1 MASAMIKNYTLTMT
15 LDPEA
20 SAVIERL
27 EAEIAAIHGQHR
39 LYGADVVPHIT
50 FGMFETVDLEPA
62 AAIIDEFATRFPPIP
77 ITFASLGLF
86 VFETDVVFGTPIV
99 TRDLLDRHAWLHERL
114 APVIDGPFEPLLPG
128 SWVPHATLAS
138 DSPHDRLPE
147 IIAVARTF
155 PLPMDATL
163 ETILIA
169 RFPVGPVFH
178 QQSMTGSGIVTA
190 DR

>member
-1 MASAMIKNYTLTMT
+1 MIKNYTFTMT
-15 LDPEA
+15 LDPA
-20 SAVIERL
+20 SSAVIDRL

-39 LYGADVVPHIT
+39 LYGGDLVPHIT
-50 FGMFETVDLEPA
+50 FGMFETVDLALAGE
-62 AAIIDEFATRFPPIP
+62 IIDEFAERFPPIP

-99 TRDLLDRHAWLHERL
+99 TKDLLECHSWLHDRL
-114 APVIDGPFEPLLPG
+114 ATATAGPFEPLLPG

-138 DSPHDRLPE
+138 DAPRDLLPA
-147 IIAVARTF
+147 IIATARTF

-163 ETILIA
+163 ERLRVA

-178 QQSMTGSGIVTA
+178 ARQLCGREVASGE
-190 DR
+190 R